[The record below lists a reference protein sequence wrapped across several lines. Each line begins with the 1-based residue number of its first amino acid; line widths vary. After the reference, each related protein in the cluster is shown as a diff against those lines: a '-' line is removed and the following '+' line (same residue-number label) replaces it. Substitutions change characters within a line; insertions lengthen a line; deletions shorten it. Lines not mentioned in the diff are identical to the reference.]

1 MQTKFTQIREK
12 IEVRVAMLMVVGGTS
27 LLAFIAATGIIVQGP
42 GHP

>member
-12 IEVRVAMLMVVGGTS
+12 IEVRVAMLMAVGGTT
-27 LLAFIAATGIIVQGP
+27 LLAFIVGTGAIVSGP